1 MAFIVTA
8 GLTLVGTIAFLLFR
22 PATQFDTVN
31 PVNKYLRRI
40 VSQKFQSIIGTRMT
54 TVWSEALFEIV
65 MLLSDQQL
73 VTGTAMLATI
83 IYLRSQGAITVYH
96 YTIATDLAW
105 FSSNT
110 HLLSL
115 VVLRGWLSEERKI
128 AKRDRQFNTRPRS
141 RSRSILNEF
150 RSIWRAIFMV
160 VMAILLIYTNLFVAY
175 EEWYDHYNCPANC
188 VPSKPIGGEP
198 KRWLIVNLSLILYS
212 YPLALV
218 GLFGLTRSAWMKVRR
233 DVRAWDK
240 NDENVVRKLAG
251 RPVYRALSTVV
262 LGIWYLLASEIF
274 EVGEQIAWFGLGIKW
289 VVDDRRR
296 GHGIMLHD
304 EAVTE
309 DTIGFGQLVPILLLA
324 LPIMSFLE
332 ACYCEY

>member
-1 MAFIVTA
+1 MV
-8 GLTLVGTIAFLLFR
+8 
-22 PATQFDTVN
+22 
-31 PVNKYLRRI
+31 
-40 VSQKFQSIIGTRMT
+40 
-54 TVWSEALFEIV
+54 
-65 MLLSDQQL
+65 LSDQQL

-83 IYLRSQGAITVYH
+83 IYLRNQGAITVYH
-96 YTIATDLAW
+96 YTMATDLAW

-115 VVLRGWLSEERKI
+115 VVRRGWLYEERKI
-128 AKRDRQFNTRPRS
+128 AKRDKHFSTRPRS
-141 RSRSILNEF
+141 RSRSVLNEF

-160 VMAILLIYTNLFVAY
+160 VMAILLIYTNLLVAY

-188 VPSKPIGGEP
+188 VPSRPIGGEP
-198 KRWLIVNLSLILYS
+198 KRWLIVNLVLICYS
-212 YPLALV
+212 YPIGLV

-240 NDENVVRKLAG
+240 NGENTVRKLVG
-251 RPVYRALSTVV
+251 PRLYRTIRTVV

-274 EVGEQIAWFGLGIKW
+274 EVGERIAWVGLGIKW
-289 VVDDRRR
+289 VVDDRER

-309 DTIGFGQLVPILLLA
+309 DTISFGQLVPILLLA
-324 LPIMSFLE
+324 LPVMAFLE
-332 ACYCEY
+332 ACYCDF